1 MPSNTRVETKKENKN
16 CSLNASN
23 LKEEINCFER
33 TGLKGPCPNT
43 NLFSFIESKAIK
55 GEKKSTYWC
64 MPAILNSLFFFSTPS
79 YFLVL
84 FLFCFTSFPSQCL
97 LLGYVFSL
105 ETSITLFTPLFLV
118 HSKGSFIEPAVTGI
132 YYFSP

>member
-33 TGLKGPCPNT
+33 TGLNGPCPNT

-64 MPAILNSLFFFSTPS
+64 IPAILNSLFFFSSPS
-79 YFLVL
+79 YFLVFFFFFFFFFFY
-84 FLFCFTSFPSQCL
+84 FLSFTMLSSRLCFSLKIPITVIIRIPPFSQCTAR
-97 LLGYVFSL
+97 S
-105 ETSITLFTPLFLV
+105 PL
-118 HSKGSFIEPAVTGI
+118 
-132 YYFSP
+132 